1 MLDKLSEPFGWE
13 EARWSEEDRGIVWG
27 THVVLLWCHLSVC
40 DASRIDS
47 IGFIWPEQNLPLQ
60 NEWVRV
66 QIYVD
71 LNLSD
76 IWLGNRLCLYGLSII
91 NVYINIQNSLKIW
104 QLTDLISEGGVGEEE
119 TLAMVSYLWGSNMF
133 SVD

>member
-1 MLDKLSEPFGWE
+1 MS
-13 EARWSEEDRGIVWG
+13 
-27 THVVLLWCHLSVC
+27 SV
-40 DASRIDS
+40 DSRQIDS
-47 IGFIWPEQNLPLQ
+47 IGFIWPEQHLPLQ

-71 LNLSD
+71 LNISD
-76 IWLGNRLCLYGLSII
+76 IWLGNRLCLYGSSII